1 MKTPRSISPQGGGQ
15 ANRLCDCILIS
26 RLLLEAICVVGLMAI
41 GVNAQSSPSKTA
53 LPSAPSSPASSA
65 ANGLPPRPGPVC
77 CGYNFPRAL
86 DAEIADS
93 DVHRILY
100 QDDRIMFMEVNNP
113 PALDVHMHGH
123 PYASVFAHDSTTGAK
138 AGPQPAYASGPT
150 RLDPNSPYNN
160 MGSSDAPAPEGM
172 QWPTCTDSAP
182 QAPHRPYN
190 ANVAPNH
197 FYRLEFLRLDGEDLQ
212 TRWKEWYPE
221 MTQPEKP
228 VKDLVPGTALG
239 PNFSEQWPYP
249 IVYDSIQAA
258 PNNYKLL
265 FEDAK
270 MRLLEVTIRPGETT
284 PMHGSPYPSVLAF
297 NVINNASDMS
307 DKKLNPASPLN
318 GQGSGRAGPPTV
330 YNLKVPTCMT
340 TAPRAPHA
348 IHNGG
353 TAPLH
358 YYQIEYK
365 RIDGD
370 GLTDN
375 WRKWYPW
382 MQYMQFMRWR

>member
-1 MKTPRSISPQGGGQ
+1 MAGCGKRTVGRAGLLAGVICAAGALWVGVLAQ
-15 ANRLCDCILIS
+15 APPGT
-26 RLLLEAICVVGLMAI
+26 E
-41 GVNAQSSPSKTA
+41 
-53 LPSAPSSPASSA
+53 LPSAASSA
-65 ANGLPPRPGPVC
+65 PAASPAASSLPPRPAASC

-93 DVHRILY
+93 DVHKVLY
-100 QDDRIMFMEVNNP
+100 QDDHVMFMEVNNP

-138 AGPQPAYASGPT
+138 AASPQPAYAAGPT
-150 RLDPNSPYNN
+150 RLDPSSPYNN
-160 MGSSDAPAPEGM
+160 MGSSDSPPPAGM
-172 QWPTCTDSAP
+172 RWPTCTDSAP

-190 ANVAPNH
+190 ANLAPNH
-197 FYRLEFLRLDGEDLQ
+197 FYRLEFLRLDGEDIQ
-212 TRWKEWYPE
+212 THWREWYPE
-221 MTQPEKP
+221 MTQPEKL
-228 VKDLVPGTALG
+228 VKDLVPGKALG

-265 FEDAK
+265 FEDGK

-284 PMHGSPYPSVLAF
+284 PMHGSPYPAVLAF
-297 NVINNASDMS
+297 NAINNPAGIT
-307 DKKLNPASPLN
+307 DKSLDPASPLN
-318 GQGSGRAGPPTV
+318 GQGSGKAGPPKV

-340 TAPRAPHA
+340 TASRAPHA

-370 GLTDN
+370 GLTEN

-382 MQYMQFMRWR
+382 MQYMQFMR